1 MNILIVLFFLFNVFA
16 TAALGSLFIKKGAG
30 NHVFKTF
37 GIALLINA
45 IAFAVW
51 SFGVVR
57 PESLLKCVTLG
68 TVAFLIS
75 LVFLFYTS
83 VQKIHAS
90 INRKL
95 LIILSII
102 VVIGLFF
109 IGHADPSYAYISPE
123 GFLFFNLGPLMQM
136 LYVFV
141 LALTILPAIDLVA
154 SKFKSIYSIIF
165 RYGFIAQVCGG
176 IMLMTTKDSQVLYV
190 TGWAI
195 ILVYFL
201 LLITFLFNKKA
212 WFDLN

>member
-16 TAALGSLFIKKGAG
+16 TAALGSRFIKKGAED
-30 NHVFKTF
+30 HVFKTF

-45 IAFAVW
+45 VAFAVW
-51 SFGVVR
+51 SFGIVR
-57 PESLLKCVTLG
+57 PESLLTCVTLG

-75 LVFLFYTS
+75 LIFLFYTS

-95 LIILSII
+95 LIILSIV
-102 VVIGLFF
+102 VVIGIFF

-141 LALTILPAIDLVA
+141 LALTILPTIDLVA
-154 SKFKSIYSIIF
+154 SKFKSIYSTIF
-165 RYGFIAQVCGG
+165 RYGFIAQVCSG
-176 IMLMTTKDSQVLYV
+176 IMLMTTKDSQVLYA
-190 TGWAI
+190 TGWVI

-212 WFDLN
+212 WSDLN